1 MFPQYTLQRSCNH
14 RLAATFH
21 HDVIAC
27 LCSVSY
33 AMSSSLLLACRAN
46 KDFRS
51 MSGGQGLLVA
61 LQPVLLS
68 SRHPKVEAISKNYQQ
83 EDAIQ
88 KNPFKSL
95 FLTVTVASSERD
107 LCSDTAGLQTAQPEL
122 C

>member
-1 MFPQYTLQRSCNH
+1 MNTLCRTEGIDLSRPERC
-14 RLAATFH
+14 
-21 HDVIAC
+21 VIQ
-27 LCSVSY
+27 VEIK
-33 AMSSSLLLACRAN
+33 RAN